1 MVLLRKVARFGWID
15 YLCIG
20 PRHAH
25 ATWRASDGNRP
36 DSRTESLL
44 YLRENLD
51 RIRSDPGCRVNAVI
65 IQEPP
70 HWQGTTYADAQE
82 YTTSAEAAKRRSDQR
97 QVLLG

>member
-1 MVLLRKVARFGWID
+1 MVLLRKVACFGWID

-51 RIRSDPGCRVNAVI
+51 RIRSDPGYRVNAVI
-65 IQEPP
+65 IQEPRAP
-70 HWQGTTYADAQE
+70 LAGNNV
-82 YTTSAEAAKRRSDQR
+82 RRCAR
-97 QVLLG
+97 VHNLGGGCRKEK